1 MLRFSFKY
9 QEKIMRRRKVWN
21 ASCEEKT
28 IPVSLVD
35 TEKSIEDYAAE
46 KLAERA
52 AYFLLDGVPVFAVNK
67 ENGRYRLLASEAD
80 FLAAKGSGITEI
92 PVKAYAFTEKDAEIF
107 SILSRVKD
115 SSVGAMEEA
124 YLYGRLC
131 KEFSFK
137 QEDVAALVGKSR
149 PAVANT
155 MRLLSLE
162 PEVVGLVESGKLSAG
177 HARTLVKVPKDKQY
191 AFACEGIKR
200 GYSVREMERAVK
212 AFLTPP
218 EVINREKKEA
228 AEAKSAEL
236 KAFVERMRKVYRTK
250 VSLIGNGKKGRIY
263 IDYYSADDLY
273 RFEELL
279 DIIEKFDE

>member
-1 MLRFSFKY
+1 
-9 QEKIMRRRKVWN
+9 MRRKKLWN
-21 ASCEEKT
+21 GDCEEKT
-28 IPVSLVD
+28 ISVSLID
-35 TEKSIEDYAAE
+35 TEKNAEDYPKE

-52 AYFLLDGVPVFAVNK
+52 AYFLLDGVPTFAVNK
-67 ENGRYRLLASEAD
+67 ENGRYRLLASDAD
-80 FLAAKGSGITEI
+80 FFAAKGAGITEI
-92 PVKAYAFTEKDAEIF
+92 PAKVYAFTEKDAEIF
-107 SILSRVKD
+107 SVLSRLKD
-115 SSVGAMEEA
+115 PTVGDMEAA

-162 PEVVGLVESGKLSAG
+162 PEVVGLVESGRLSAG

-191 AFACEGIKR
+191 AFAMEGLKR
-200 GYSVREMERAVK
+200 GYSVRKMERAVK
-212 AFLTPP
+212 AYLTPP
-218 EVINREKKEA
+218 EVLTVEKKEA

-236 KAFVERMRKVYRTK
+236 KAFIERMRKVYRTK

-279 DIIEKFDE
+279 DIIEKFEE

>member
-1 MLRFSFKY
+1 
-9 QEKIMRRRKVWN
+9 MRRKKLWN
-21 ASCEEKT
+21 GDCEEKVV
-28 IPVSLVD
+28 PVSLID
-35 TEKSIEDYAAE
+35 TEKNAEDYPKE

-52 AYFLLDGVPVFAVNK
+52 AYFLLDGVPTFAVNK
-67 ENGRYRLLASEAD
+67 ENGRYRLLASDAD
-80 FLAAKGSGITEI
+80 FFAAKGAGITEI
-92 PVKAYAFTEKDAEIF
+92 PAKVYAFTEKDAEIF
-107 SILSRVKD
+107 SVLSRLKD
-115 SSVGAMEEA
+115 PTVGDMEAA

-162 PEVVGLVESGKLSAG
+162 PEVVGLVESGRLSAG

-191 AFACEGIKR
+191 AFAMEGLKR
-200 GYSVREMERAVK
+200 GYSVRKMERAVK
-212 AFLTPP
+212 AYLTPP
-218 EVINREKKEA
+218 EVLAVEKKEA

-236 KAFVERMRKVYRTK
+236 KAFIERMRKVYRTK

-279 DIIEKFDE
+279 DIIEKFEE

>member
-1 MLRFSFKY
+1 
-9 QEKIMRRRKVWN
+9 MRKKKLWN
-21 ASCEEKT
+21 ADCEEKN

-35 TEKSIEDYAAE
+35 TEKKTDDYQKE

-52 AYFLLDGVPVFAVNK
+52 AYFLLDGVPTFAVNK

-80 FLAAKGSGITEI
+80 FLAVKGAGITQI
-92 PVKAYAFTEKDAEIF
+92 PAKVYCFTEKDAEIF
-107 SILSRVKD
+107 TILSRAKD
-115 SSVGAMEEA
+115 PNVGAMEEA

-131 KEFSFK
+131 KEFAFK
-137 QEDVAALVGKSR
+137 QDDVAVLVGKSR
-149 PAVANT
+149 PAIANT

-162 PEVVGLVESGKLSAG
+162 PEVVGLVESGRLSAG

-191 AFACEGIKR
+191 AFAMEALKR
-200 GYSVREMERAVK
+200 DYSVRKMERAVK

-218 EVINREKKEA
+218 EVLAMEKKDA
-228 AEAKSAEL
+228 NEAKSAEL
-236 KAFVERMRKVYRTK
+236 KEFVERMRKVFRTK
-250 VSLIGNGKKGRIY
+250 VSLIGNGKKGRVY

-279 DIIEKFDE
+279 DIIERFEEQ

>member
-1 MLRFSFKY
+1 
-9 QEKIMRRRKVWN
+9 MRRKKLWN
-21 ASCEEKT
+21 GDCEEK
-28 IPVSLVD
+28 IVPVALID
-35 TEKSIEDYAAE
+35 TEKKTEDFSKE

-52 AYFLLDGVPVFAVNK
+52 AYFLLDGVPTFALNK
-67 ENGRYRLLASEAD
+67 ENGRYRLLASDAD
-80 FLAAKGSGITEI
+80 FLAAKGAGITEI
-92 PVKAYAFTEKDAEIF
+92 PAKVYSFTEKDADIF
-107 SILSRVKD
+107 SVLTRLKD
-115 SSVGAMEEA
+115 PTVGDMEAA

-162 PEVVGLVESGKLSAG
+162 PEVVGLVESGRLSAG

-191 AFACEGIKR
+191 AFAMEGLKR
-200 GYSVREMERAVK
+200 GYSVRKMERAVK
-212 AFLTPP
+212 AYLTPP
-218 EVINREKKEA
+218 EVLTAEKKEA

-236 KAFVERMRKVYRTK
+236 KAFIERMRKIYRTK

-263 IDYYSADDLY
+263 IDYYSAEDLY

-279 DIIEKFDE
+279 DIIEKFEE